1 MVSVSKKAA
10 MRLGLIAATAATAL
24 VLTGCAGA
32 TGGGNTGSTGGP
44 IVIGTTD
51 KVTKLD
57 PAGSFDNGSLMLQ
70 TQVFGLL
77 EDSKVGTS
85 DVEPSLATK
94 AEFTSPTDYTVTLRK
109 GLKFANGDDLTSSDV
124 KFSFDRQIAIND
136 ANGPAYLL
144 GNIDTVEAK
153 DDTTV
158 VFHLKNGND
167 QTFAQVLST
176 AAGAIVDEEVFSADA
191 VTSDD
196 DIVKGN
202 AFSGQYVIKSYDF
215 NNLVTFAAN
224 KNYQGVLDAA
234 KTSDVTL
241 KYYTDASN
249 LKLDVQEGN
258 IDVAWRTL
266 DPTDIGDLR
275 KNDKVIVTDGPGGEM
290 RYIVFNFNTMPFG
303 ATQPDADAK
312 KALAVRVAAADLIDR
327 QEISDQVY
335 KGTHVPLYGY
345 VVDGLTGAIP
355 VLKDL
360 YGDGKGGPDQ
370 DKAKKAL
377 TDAGVTTPVVLN
389 LQYNTDHYGEA
400 SADEYALIK
409 SQLEAGGLFTVNL
422 QSTEYTQYS
431 PDRSHDV
438 YPEYQLGWY
447 PDFSDADNY
456 LTPFFGKDSFLVN
469 HYNNTDVQDKIAKEA
484 TESDPAARKALIEDI
499 QKEVAADLPT
509 IPVWQGAQVVVTGT
523 DVSGAKLDGSFK
535 FRFGILT
542 K

>member
-1 MVSVSKKAA
+1 M
-10 MRLGLIAATAATAL
+10 
-24 VLTGCAGA
+24 
-32 TGGGNTGSTGGP
+32 
-44 IVIGTTD
+44 
-51 KVTKLD
+51 
-57 PAGSFDNGSLMLQ
+57 
-70 TQVFGLL
+70 
-77 EDSKVGTS
+77 DSPVGTS
-85 DVEPSLATK
+85 DVEPSLAKT
-94 AEFTSPTDYTVTLRK
+94 AEFTTPNDFTVTIDP
-109 GLKFANGDDLTSSDV
+109 GLKFANGDELTSSDI
-124 KFSFDRQIAIND
+124 KFSFDRQTAIAD
-136 ANGPAYLL
+136 ENGPSYLL
-144 GNIDTVEAK
+144 GNIESIEAT

-191 VTSDD
+191 VTTDD
-196 DIVKGN
+196 DIVAGN
-202 AFSGQYVIKSYDF
+202 AFSGQYVLKSYDF
-215 NNLVTFAAN
+215 NNLVTFASN
-224 KNYQGVLDAA
+224 DNYTGVLKPAA
-234 KTSDVTL
+234 TSDITL

-266 DPTDIGDLR
+266 DATDIGDLR
-275 KNDKVIVTDGPGGEM
+275 NNDKVTVTDGPGGEM
-290 RYIVFNFNTMPFG
+290 RYIVFNFNTMPYG
-303 ATQPDADAK
+303 AKTPDADAA

-335 KGTHVPLYGY
+335 KGTHTPLYGF

-360 YGDGKGGPDQ
+360 YGDGNGGPDA
-370 DKAKKAL
+370 DKAKQVL

-409 SQLEAGGLFTVNL
+409 SQLEATGLFTVNL
-422 QSTEYTQYS
+422 ASTEYTQYS
-431 PDRSHDV
+431 PDRTSDV
-438 YPEYQLGWY
+438 YPAYELGWY

-456 LTPFFGKDSFLVN
+456 LTPFFGADSFLVN
-469 HYNNTDVQDKIAKEA
+469 HYSNPDVISKIAAEA
-484 TESDPAARKALIEDI
+484 TESDPTKREALIQDI
-499 QKEVAADLPT
+499 QKLVAADLPT

-523 DVSGAKLDGSFK
+523 DVKGAQLDGSFK
-535 FRFGILT
+535 FRFGELS

>member
-1 MVSVSKKAA
+1 MVSISNKTGV
-10 MRLGLIAATAATAL
+10 RLGLVAATAVAGL
-24 VLTGCAGA
+24 VLAGCAA
-32 TGGGNTGSTGGP
+32 GGGNGDGESGGG
-44 IVIGTTD
+44 IIIGTTD

-77 EDSKVGTS
+77 LDSPVGTS
-85 DVEPSLATK
+85 DVEPSLAKT
-94 AEFTSPTDYTVTLRK
+94 AEFTTPTDYTVTIDS
-109 GLKFANGDDLTSSDV
+109 GLKFANGDDLTSSDI
-124 KFSFDRQIAIND
+124 KFSFDRQTAIAD
-136 ANGPAYLL
+136 ENGPSYLL
-144 GNIDTVEAK
+144 GNIDSIDAP

-158 VFHLKNGND
+158 VFHLKNAND

-191 VTSDD
+191 VTTDD
-196 DIVKGN
+196 DIVAGN
-202 AFSGQYVIKSYDF
+202 AFSGQYVLKSYDF

-224 KNYQGVLDAA
+224 DNYTGVLAPAA
-234 KTSDVTL
+234 TSDITL

-275 KNDKVIVTDGPGGEM
+275 TQTDKVTVTDGPGGEM
-290 RYIVFNFNTMPFG
+290 RYIVFNFNTQPYG
-303 ATQPDADAK
+303 AKTPEADAA

-335 KGTHVPLYGY
+335 KGTHTPLFGY

-360 YGDGKGGPDQ
+360 YGDGNGGPDA
-370 DKAKKAL
+370 DKAAAAL
-377 TDAGVTTPVVLN
+377 SAAGVTTPVKLD

-409 SQLEAGGLFTVNL
+409 SQLEATGLFEVNL
-422 QSTEYTQYS
+422 ASTEYTQYT
-431 PDRSHDV
+431 PDRTSDV
-438 YPEYQLGWY
+438 YPAYELGWY

-456 LTPFFGKDSFLVN
+456 LTPFFGADSFLVN
-469 HYNNTDVQDKIAKEA
+469 HYSNPDVISKIQAEA
-484 TESDPAARKALIEDI
+484 TESDPTKREALIEEI
-499 QKEVAADLPT
+499 QKLVAADLPT
-509 IPVWQGAQVVVTGT
+509 IPVWQGAQVVVTSP
-523 DVSGAKLDGSFK
+523 DVKGAQLDGSFK
-535 FRFGILT
+535 FRFGELS

>member
-1 MVSVSKKAA
+1 MVSISKKAGV
-10 MRLGLIAATAATAL
+10 RVGLVAATAVAGL
-24 VLTGCAGA
+24 VLSGCAAGGGTGGD
-32 TGGGNTGSTGGP
+32 TGGG
-44 IVIGTTD
+44 IIIGTTD

-77 EDSKVGTS
+77 MDSPVGTS
-85 DVEPSLATK
+85 DVEPSLAKT
-94 AEFTSPTDYTVTLRK
+94 AEFTTPNDFTVTIDS
-109 GLKFANGDDLTSSDV
+109 GLKFANGDDLTSSDI
-124 KFSFDRQIAIND
+124 KFSFDRQTAIAD
-136 ANGPAYLL
+136 ENGPSYLL
-144 GNIDTVEAK
+144 GNIDSVDAT

-191 VTSDD
+191 VTTDD
-196 DIVKGN
+196 DIVAGN

-215 NNLVTFAAN
+215 NNLVTFAGN
-224 KNYQGVLDAA
+224 DNYTGVLKPAA
-234 KTSDVTL
+234 TTDVTL

-266 DPTDIGDLR
+266 DATDIGDLR
-275 KNDKVIVTDGPGGEM
+275 DQTDKVTVTDGPGGEM
-290 RYIVFNFNTMPFG
+290 RYIVFNFNTMPYG
-303 ATQPDADAK
+303 AKTPDADAA

-335 KGTHVPLYGY
+335 KGTHTPLYGF

-360 YGDGKGGPDQ
+360 YGDGNGGPDA
-370 DKAKKAL
+370 DKAAAVL

-409 SQLEAGGLFTVNL
+409 SQLEATGLFTVNL
-422 QSTEYTQYS
+422 ASTEYTQYS
-431 PDRSHDV
+431 PDRTSDV
-438 YPEYQLGWY
+438 YPAYELGWY

-456 LTPFFGKDSFLVN
+456 LTPFFGADSFLVN
-469 HYNNTDVQDKIAKEA
+469 HYSNPDVIAKIAAEA
-484 TESDPAARKALIEDI
+484 TESDPTKREALIEDI
-499 QKEVAADLPT
+499 QKLVAADLPT

-523 DVSGAKLDGSFK
+523 DVKGAKLDGSFK
-535 FRFGILT
+535 FRFGELS

>member
-1 MVSVSKKAA
+1 MVSISKKAA
-10 MRLGLIAATAATAL
+10 ARVGLVASVAVAGL
-24 VLTGCAGA
+24 VLAGCAG
-32 TGGGNTGSTGGP
+32 GGGNGDGGSGGG
-44 IVIGTTD
+44 IIIGTTD

-77 EDSKVGTS
+77 MDSPVGTA
-85 DVEPSLATK
+85 DVEPSLAKT
-94 AEFTSPTDYTVTLRK
+94 AEFTSPNDFTVTIDK
-109 GLKFANGDDLTSSDV
+109 GLKFANGDDLTSSDI
-124 KFSFDRQIAIND
+124 KFSFDRQTAIAD
-136 ANGPAYLL
+136 ENGPSYLL
-144 GNIDTVEAK
+144 GNIDSIDTP

-158 VFHLKNGND
+158 VFHLKAAND
-167 QTFAQVLST
+167 QTFASVLST

-215 NNLVTFAAN
+215 NNLVTFDTN
-224 KNYQGVLDAA
+224 KNYKGVLKPAA
-234 KTSDVTL
+234 TSDITL

-249 LKLDVQEGN
+249 LKLDIQEGN

-275 KNDKVIVTDGPGGEM
+275 NNDKVTVTDGPGGEM
-290 RYIVFNFNTMPFG
+290 RYIVFNFNTMPYG
-303 ATQPDADAK
+303 AKTKDADAA
-312 KALAVRVAAADLIDR
+312 KALAVRQAAADLIDR
-327 QEISDQVY
+327 KEISDQVY
-335 KGTHVPLYGY
+335 KGTHTPLYGF

-355 VLKDL
+355 VLKDM
-360 YGDGKGGPDQ
+360 YGDGNGGPDA
-370 DKAKKAL
+370 DKAKQVLA
-377 TDAGVTTPVVLN
+377 DAGVTTPVVLN

-409 SQLEAGGLFTVNL
+409 SQLEANGLFTVNL
-422 QSTEYTQYS
+422 ASTEYTQYS
-431 PDRSHDV
+431 PDRTSDV
-438 YPEYQLGWY
+438 YPAYELGWY

-456 LTPFFGKDSFLVN
+456 LTPFFGADSFLVN
-469 HYNNTDVQDKIAKEA
+469 HYSNQKVIDEIKQQA
-484 TESDPAARKALIEDI
+484 TESDATKREALIEDI
-499 QKEVAADLPT
+499 QKLVAADLPT

-523 DVSGAKLDGSFK
+523 DVKGAKLDGSFK
-535 FRFGILT
+535 FRFGELS